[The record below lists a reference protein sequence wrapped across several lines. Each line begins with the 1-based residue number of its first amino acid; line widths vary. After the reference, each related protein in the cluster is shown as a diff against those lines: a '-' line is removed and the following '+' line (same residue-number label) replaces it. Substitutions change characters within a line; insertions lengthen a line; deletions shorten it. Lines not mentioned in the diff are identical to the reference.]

1 MQKEIEKYMELL
13 FPKYKPSFYSRFTN
27 LFQEITNK
35 NKTFSE
41 QEIIS
46 TKNFDIII
54 SKIKNGDEKRGSII
68 IKSIPSLFGPKN
80 FYDLLRNFTN
90 KINFFFIPGYVWNQK
105 EYMYAFVNVANNKEI
120 INIVNGLTT
129 IKNKYGSYYG
139 FDLRYLEIY
148 FSKTQGYKAL
158 KRKYKNECTSD
169 FIIS

>member
-1 MQKEIEKYMELL
+1 MQQEIEKCLELS
-13 FPKYKPSFYSRFTN
+13 FPKFQPSSYSRFTK
-27 LFQEITNK
+27 FFEEITNK
-35 NKTFSE
+35 NKIFYE

-46 TKNFDIII
+46 NKSFDINI
-54 SKIKNGDEKRGSII
+54 SRIKNGVEKRGSII
-68 IKSIPSLFGPKN
+68 IKSIPSLLGPKN

-148 FSKTQGYKAL
+148 FSKTQGLKAL